1 MNELI
6 ALARKAISTKFENK
20 KISTDKFKDKKGV
33 FVTLTIDNELRG
45 CIGFIEPIF
54 PLGQG
59 IIEAARSAAFS
70 DPRFPALQ
78 EDEFKKVKIEIS
90 ILTEPKLMKGD
101 YIKQIKIG
109 TDGLIIEKGMRRGL
123 LLPQVFTEYNA
134 DPKTALEMT
143 CEKAGLSK
151 DEWKDKSAKLY
162 KFSVE
167 IIKE

>member
-1 MNELI
+1 M
-6 ALARKAISTKFENK
+6 
-20 KISTDKFKDKKGV
+20 
-33 FVTLTIDNELRG
+33 RG

-54 PLGQG
+54 TLGQG

-78 EDEFKKVKIEIS
+78 KDECKKVKIEIS
-90 ILTEPKLMKGD
+90 VLTEPKLMKGD

-109 TDGLIIEKGMRRGL
+109 TDGLIIEKGMHKGL

-134 DPKTALEMT
+134 DPKIALEMT
-143 CEKAGLSK
+143 CEKAGLSR
-151 DEWKDKSAKLY
+151 DAWKDKSVKLY
-162 KFSVE
+162 KFHAE